1 MKIALTGATGNM
13 GRATLTEILKI
24 SSVELVRLLVLPN
37 DKRIKSILK
46 EHKRFK
52 NKIQVVFGNL
62 ADESACEQLVFG
74 VEYVLNLAAVIP
86 PHSDKHPEQAVECN
100 QLGVKALIG
109 TIEKL
114 ENQPKLIHIST
125 VALYGNRNQLHPWA
139 QVGDPLLVSPFDIYS
154 ATKLRG
160 EFAVLESNLKNW
172 AVLRQTAMLH
182 PNMLSDN
189 MSDGLMFHTCY
200 NAPLEWVTAHD
211 SGVLLANILRAEEEG
226 RLGNNF
232 WKKVFNI
239 GGGSANC
246 ITGYDSLNDGFK
258 IIGGSAK
265 DFFKPYYNATRNFHG
280 VWFYDGEKLND
291 LFGYQN
297 EDLKCYWSQIAKKY
311 WYFKLGKIVPK
322 AVIGKFAIKRLFKD
336 DNSPAYW
343 YKHNDEAKLL
353 AYFGGKEN
361 YEKLLAEKW
370 ADFNLVAENKS
381 FDGEPLD
388 YNKLKVKESA
398 NRLDYF
404 FDWDKADGQIDIAD
418 LQSVAQ
424 AHGGKLLTEEFKT
437 GDMYAKLEWINQD
450 NQVFIA
456 TAYTVLRAGHWVN
469 QTYTDNVWE
478 FDRLS
483 QKDKLYA
490 QLWYDSHEK
499 QENNYYCL
507 DKNFNAETRG

>member
-13 GRATLTEILKI
+13 GRATLAEILKI
-24 SSVELVRLLVLPN
+24 SSVEQIKLLVLPK
-37 DKRIKSILK
+37 DKCIKSILK

-52 NKIQVVFGNL
+52 HKIQVVYGNL
-62 ADESACEQLVFG
+62 ADESACEQLVCG
-74 VEYVLNLAAVIP
+74 VDYVLNLAAVIP

-109 TIEKL
+109 AIEKQ

-125 VALYGNRNQLHPWA
+125 VALYGNRNHIHPWA

-160 EFAVLESNLKNW
+160 EFAVLESNVKNW

-182 PNMLSDN
+182 PNMLKDN
-189 MSDGLMFHTCY
+189 MSDGLMFHTCF

-239 GGGSANC
+239 GGVTANC

-258 IIGGSAK
+258 IISGSAK

-297 EDLKCYWSQIAKKY
+297 EDLNCYWSQIAKKY

-322 AVIGKFAIKRLFKD
+322 ALIGKFAIKRLFKD

-353 AYFGGKEN
+353 AYFGGKAN
-361 YEKLLAEKW
+361 YEKLRAEKW
-370 ADFNLVAENKS
+370 ADFNLVADDCNELRKKEN
-381 FDGEPLD
+381 
-388 YNKLKVKESA
+388 A

-404 FDWDKADGQIDIAD
+404 YDFDKADEDIDIAD
-418 LQSVAQ
+418 LQSVAA
-424 AHGGKLLTEEFKT
+424 AHGGKLLTEDFKT
-437 GDMYAKLEWINQD
+437 GDMYAKLEWVNQD
-450 NQVFIA
+450 NQVFLA

-469 QTYTDNVWE
+469 QTYAENVWE

-490 QLWYDSHEK
+490 QLWYDSHERE
-499 QENNYYCL
+499 ENNYYYL
-507 DKNFNAETRG
+507 DKNFNAEVRG

>member
-1 MKIALTGATGNM
+1 MKIALTGVTGNM
-13 GRATLTEILKI
+13 GRATLSEII
-24 SSVELVRLLVLPN
+24 QIANVELIRLLVLPN

-52 NKIQVVFGNL
+52 HKIQVVYGNL
-62 ADESACEQLVFG
+62 ADESACEQLICG
-74 VEYVLNLAAVIP
+74 VDYVLNLAAVIP

-100 QLGVKALIG
+100 QLGVKALVG
-109 TIEKL
+109 CIEKQ

-125 VALYGNRNQLHPWA
+125 VALYGNRNHIHPWA

-160 EFAVLESNLKNW
+160 EFTVLESNVKNW

-182 PNMLSDN
+182 QNMLSDN
-189 MSDGLMFHTCY
+189 MSDGLMFHTCF

-211 SGVLLANILRAEEEG
+211 SGVLIANILRAEEEG
-226 RLGNNF
+226 KLVKNF

-239 GGGSANC
+239 GGVAASC
-246 ITGYDSLNDGFK
+246 ITGYDTLNDGFK

-291 LFGYQN
+291 LFGYQS
-297 EDLKCYWSQIAKKY
+297 ESVSYYWSQIAKKY

-322 AVIGKFAIKRLFKD
+322 SVIGRFAIKKLFKD

-343 YKHNDEAKLL
+343 YKHNDDAKLT
-353 AYFGGKEN
+353 AYFGSKEN
-361 YEKLLAEKW
+361 YEKLLKTKW
-370 ADFNLVAENKS
+370 ADFNLLVENKG
-381 FDGEPLD
+381 FNGEPLD
-388 YNKLKVKESA
+388 YKKLKEKGTA

-404 FDWDKADGQIDIAD
+404 YDFDKTDEEIDIDD
-418 LQSVAQ
+418 LHSVAE
-424 AHGGKLLTEEFKT
+424 AHGGRLLTQDFKT
-437 GDMYAKLEWINQD
+437 GDMYAKLQWVNQD
-450 NQVFIA
+450 NQAFTA
-456 TAYTVLRAGHWVN
+456 TAYSVLRAGHWLN
-469 QTYTDNVWE
+469 QTYTENVWE

-499 QENNYYCL
+499 DENNCYYL
-507 DKNFNAETRG
+507 DKDFNAKIKD